1 MKSTLRILI
10 ADDVTLMRNLLAGL
24 IRRDG
29 EHEIVMARDGFAA
42 LDLCSRPNQDFDVA
56 FLDQD
61 MPGFKGTELLNFIK
75 SQQPNCITAIVT
87 GNSDRETVRS
97 AIEAGVDGFI
107 VKPYSM
113 SQVQEILARAQVARQ
128 P

>member
-1 MKSTLRILI
+1 MKPRLRILI
-10 ADDVTLMRNLLAGL
+10 ADDVALMRELLAGM
-24 IRRDG
+24 IRRSG
-29 EHEIVMARDGFAA
+29 EHEIVMARDGQAA
-42 LDLCSRPNQDFDVA
+42 LDLCSRPNQDFHVA

-75 SQQPNCITAIVT
+75 SQQPNCVTAIVT

-97 AIEAGVDGFI
+97 AIEAGVDGFL

-113 SQVQEILARAQVARQ
+113 SQVEDILARAHVDS
-128 P
+128 

>member
-1 MKSTLRILI
+1 MKHKLRILI
-10 ADDVTLMRNLLAGL
+10 ADDVALMRELLAGL
-24 IRRDG
+24 IRRHG
-29 EHEIVMARDGFAA
+29 EHDIVMARDGQAA

-75 SQQPNCITAIVT
+75 AQQPHCVTAIVT

-97 AIEAGVDGFI
+97 AIEAGVDGFL

-113 SQVQEILARAQVARQ
+113 SQVEEILSRAHVEG
-128 P
+128 